1 MSGNFEAT
9 TASSSDSGHGSAPL
23 SEPFVAVTVEGHSR
37 QDLGNRVVVPEGA
50 AQLHVRRSARVA
62 SSRSRSA
69 FTAASNL
76 PAAEFVD
83 APPGGKR
90 KIGFRYQVLPPVME
104 DVGHASGSL
113 VPVGNGG
120 GLRDAANPQLVSV
133 APTVVPT
140 GRKRSASGAAPG
152 SARRGPAPRPLA
164 SAADFSPTHFE
175 EPRSDELPPAHQPS
189 AMFFRGSAPP
199 SPMVVEQDD
208 PSPPSSPISQNPLLQ
223 QEASTIIHTP
233 PSSRRSPRLFRTR
246 DSTTAWVVAEGLR
259 PIGEGFTAPGYV
271 PAQLVGGVSYTVGSP
286 QGRSPPVAQQ
296 AYSGRRLFSEYGDR
310 QQQAPIRSLQPAAA
324 DHITED
330 HLQPQLPSHVCR
342 YDSCYRAY
350 MLTLP

>member
-1 MSGNFEAT
+1 MSGNLEAT

-23 SEPFVAVTVEGHSR
+23 SEPFVAVTVEGHSC

-83 APPGGKR
+83 APPGGKQ
-90 KIGFRYQVLPPVME
+90 KIGFRYQVLPPVIE
-104 DVGHASGSL
+104 DVGQASGSII
-113 VPVGNGG
+113 PVGNGG
-120 GLRDAANPQLVSV
+120 GLRDTANPQLVSV

-140 GRKRSASGAAPG
+140 GCKRSASGAAPG
-152 SARRGPAPRPLA
+152 SGRCGPAPRPLA

-189 AMFFRGSAPP
+189 AMFFHRSAPP
-199 SPMVVEQDD
+199 LPKVVEQDD
-208 PSPPSSPISQNPLLQ
+208 PSPPSSPISQNSLLQ

-246 DSTTAWVVAEGLR
+246 DSTTAWAVAEASGPLVKALLHRAMCQLSWWEEFLTWSILRRDGLLPLLSKHIR
-259 PIGEGFTAPGYV
+259 V
-271 PAQLVGGVSYTVGSP
+271 NVCSRNTVTGSS
-286 QGRSPPVAQQ
+286 RH
-296 AYSGRRLFSEYGDR
+296 LFVVYN
-310 QQQAPIRSLQPAAA
+310 
-324 DHITED
+324 
-330 HLQPQLPSHVCR
+330 LQPQITLLRFICSCSYRPMFVATTHVTAHIC
-342 YDSCYRAY
+342 
-350 MLTLP
+350 